1 MCCVVDYC
9 VVKDLRR
16 VYGCDYGSLDDRW
29 QVCCL
34 VMLYVSV
41 NVLFVIR
48 RDTRRGLSLCV
59 KVAVLG
65 QWT

>member
-16 VYGCDYGSLDDRW
+16 VYGCDYGSFDDGW

-34 VMLYVSV
+34 IMLYVSV
-41 NVLFVIR
+41 NVLFIIR
-48 RDTRRGLSLCV
+48 RDMRWGLNLHV